1 MISKSIGNLRSRR
14 YVWFVEVGATR
25 SKKGAIIMLI
35 ERVNIY
41 QISLYFTGDFSH
53 SRRSGPFVDNII
65 VELISEEGEIRGY
78 GEGAPRLYATG
89 ESQEN
94 AVMHVSHLAQKD
106 SFPWR
111 LDNVS
116 QIWDFVDSLP
126 DGREHNAA
134 ICAMEMALLDTL
146 GKSQNR
152 YLLEYFPRDFYTGKV
167 YYGAATTLSNKERIM
182 DLCHLIRDAGI
193 KHLRIKMGKDFTQN
207 REAIETVRSVFDND
221 CDLRID
227 PNGVWDRD
235 LALQHIPLIEKHK
248 VKVVEEPMEE
258 EAPGF
263 AQFAETLR
271 SMDVLL
277 MACQS
282 ASTLKDVERLVK
294 KGYHN
299 MVNVKLSR
307 SGGFRRSLRIIELLR
322 NNGLSFQIGANLGE
336 SGVLSAAGRVLSL
349 LCGDAKY
356 YDGSYDQFILREN
369 ITTQHVSFGHGGEAG
384 PLDGPGLGVKV
395 NNQSLERLSDPSTRI
410 TIKRV

>member
-1 MISKSIGNLRSRR
+1 MIDR
-14 YVWFVEVGATR
+14 
-25 SKKGAIIMLI
+25 IIVYKLH
-35 ERVNIY
+35 
-41 QISLYFTGDFSH
+41 LLFTGDFSH
-53 SRRSGPFVDNII
+53 SHKKEAFADNII
-65 VELISEEGEIRGY
+65 VEVITDQGGIRGY
-78 GEGAPRLYATG
+78 GEGAPRIYATG

-134 ICAMEMALLDTL
+134 ICAIEMALLDTL

-152 YLLEYFPRDFYTGKV
+152 YLLEYFPRDFYTSKV

-182 DLCHLIRDAGI
+182 DLCNLIRNAGI
-193 KHLRIKMGKDFTQN
+193 KHLRVKMGKDFTQN
-207 REAIETVRSVFDND
+207 REALETVRSVFDND

-235 LALQHIPLIEKHK
+235 LAIQHIPLIEKHK
-248 VKVVEEPMEE
+248 VKVVEEPMAEE
-258 EAPGF
+258 DPGF
-263 AQFAETLR
+263 VQFAKTMR

-282 ASTLKDVERLVK
+282 APSLKDVERIINN
-294 KGYHN
+294 GYYN

-307 SGGFRRSLRIIELLR
+307 SGGFRRSLRIIERLR
-322 NNGLSFQIGANLGE
+322 NSGLSFQIGANLGE
-336 SGVLSAAGRVLSL
+336 SGILSAAGRVLSL
-349 LCGDAKY
+349 LCSDAKY
-356 YDGSYDQFILREN
+356 YDGSYDQFILKEN
-369 ITTQHVSFGHGGEAG
+369 ITTEHVSFGHGGEAG
-384 PLDGPGLGVKV
+384 PLGGPGLGVKV
-395 NNQSLERLSDPSTRI
+395 STQNLERLSDPSTRI
-410 TIKRV
+410 TIKKP